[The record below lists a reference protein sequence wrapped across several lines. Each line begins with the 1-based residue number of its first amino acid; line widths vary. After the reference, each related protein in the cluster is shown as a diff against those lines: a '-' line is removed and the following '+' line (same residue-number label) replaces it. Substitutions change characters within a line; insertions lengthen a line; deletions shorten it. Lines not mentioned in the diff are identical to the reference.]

1 MRTLSAAV
9 ILVTSLALAAGAS
22 ALDHARSFD
31 ASLGGDVGTLQ
42 KTLTCPERWVDSA
55 GKTPTGVSY
64 TTSRCAPSDAQIY
77 VANGKVFAL
86 GLKLEAGLDS
96 RTSKISFKAL
106 KNELTAA
113 KGKVDDRGQLLIGRC
128 DGKAAIVLLNWDSKT
143 NTDSI
148 SMLYG
153 VADQLLP
160 MVGAR

>member
-22 ALDHARSFD
+22 ALDHAHSFD
-31 ASLGGDVGTLQ
+31 ASLGGDVGALQ
-42 KTLTCPERWVDSA
+42 KALTCPERWVDSA

-96 RTSKISFKAL
+96 RTSKTSFKAL
-106 KNELTAA
+106 KKELAAA
-113 KGKVDDRGQLLIGRC
+113 KCNVDDRGQLLIGRC
-128 DGKAAIVLLNWDSKT
+128 DGKAAIFLLNWDSKT